1 MLTAVA
7 ATPAPHA
14 ASPRAAAH
22 SPTPRVP
29 VIHLPNVPLHT
40 EFVVEVN
47 HKGQV
52 VRVNSAKGC
61 RYQFFNA
68 QTYGNVLQMWI
79 RHPNGSADVGLYR
92 VSYDYNPR
100 THLIAR
106 RVALI
111 RHGGAWGNAVGAANA
126 MIESVRR
133 AEESASGRN
142 LPPLQNIIGRTP
154 TPRPH

>member
-14 ASPRAAAH
+14 TPS
-22 SPTPRVP
+22 PRVP

-47 HKGQV
+47 HRGQV

-106 RVALI
+106 HVALI
-111 RHGGAWGNAVGAANA
+111 RRGGTWGNAVGAANA
-126 MIESVRR
+126 MIDSVRR
-133 AEESASGRN
+133 AEESASGHN
-142 LPPLQNIIGRTP
+142 LPPLQNIIGKTP